1 MKKLAIF
8 VSGSGTNMEN
18 ILQHIKDGKIQAE
31 AALIISDNPNAQ
43 AIQRA
48 QKFGIQPVIVDRKKF
63 DSKEKFE
70 EGICRQVDQKK
81 IDFIILAGFMR
92 ILSPSFVKSY
102 SGRILNIHP
111 SYLPQFPGAHAI
123 RDAFENKTK
132 LLVSGTGVSVHFV
145 TEQVDGGPVIKQAH
159 VPIHQDDTL
168 ESLEKRI
175 HETEYKL
182 YPEAL
187 NLVLDSKS

>member
-18 ILQHIKDGKIQAE
+18 ILQHIRDGKIKADP
-31 AALIISDNPNAQ
+31 ALILSDNLNAQ

-48 QKFGIQPVIVDRKKF
+48 QKFGIQAAVVDRKKF

-70 EGICRQVDQKK
+70 EAIRHQVDQRK

-92 ILSPSFVKSY
+92 ILSPSFVKTY
-102 SGRILNIHP
+102 AGRIINIHP
-111 SYLPQFPGAHAI
+111 SYLPEFPGACAI
-123 RDAFENKTK
+123 RDAYENKGK
-132 LLVSGTGVSVHFV
+132 LLRSGTGVTVHFV
-145 TEQVDGGPVIKQAH
+145 TEDVDAGPIIKQER
-159 VPIHQDDTL
+159 VPIRPDDTL
-168 ESLEKRI
+168 ESLEKRV

-182 YPEAL
+182 YPEAI
-187 NLVLDSKS
+187 NLVLNK